1 MRRLIGAACVAFSV
15 CVAFAADE
23 LVPEPEL
30 RLGKMPNKRSKGSDP
45 SVYVLLYMLDF
56 DAADV
61 VDYAAS

>member
-1 MRRLIGAACVAFSV
+1 MP
-15 CVAFAADE
+15 D
-23 LVPEPEL
+23 
-30 RLGKMPNKRSKGSDP
+30 LGKGYRKAVSQRNRGLTPLVGFGVVGFGHWSKGSDP